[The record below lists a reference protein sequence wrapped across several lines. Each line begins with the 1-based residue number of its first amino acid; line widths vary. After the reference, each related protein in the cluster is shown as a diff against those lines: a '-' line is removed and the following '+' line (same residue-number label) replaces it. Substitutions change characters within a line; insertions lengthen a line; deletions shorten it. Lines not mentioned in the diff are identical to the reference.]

1 MSDYYSHRDPKGTH
15 GARGAMDYDTGG
27 SSSWIWALLVL
38 VALVALI
45 AIGSSGGV
53 SDGAESGDLAVPAAP
68 QSTQQIDQ

>member
-1 MSDYYSHRDPKGTH
+1 MSDYYSHRNPKG
-15 GARGAMDYDTGG
+15 AANSRGAMDYDTG
-27 SSSWIWALLVL
+27 SSASWIWALLVL

-68 QSTQQIDQ
+68 QPAQPIDQ